1 MATQLSPGVNVTEI
15 DLTTVV
21 PAVSTSIG
29 GLAGL
34 FQWGPVGDRVTVSSE
49 TDLVTR
55 FGKPSNMNA
64 ETWFTAANF
73 LGYTNNLIVVR
84 AANTTGT
91 TPSVSANT
99 TANNINSNNV
109 FNASNTTQLSVGM
122 YLTQIG
128 NTALYNPASSNVT
141 ITAVNSTSFTLSS
154 NTTSNTTT
162 TFYFANPNTSYTA
175 LGLASPTAVVANLV
189 NQIVVDQ
196 NAYLSKAGTF
206 DTSVLYLAKY
216 PGGNYGNSL
225 RVSVCDTANAYSDV
239 ITLSNAAFT
248 NVSTTFTTGSNVV
261 SVSMQNAGNT
271 TSNAALT
278 GALALLATNDYI
290 QAGNSSI
297 GTQYCQVAS
306 VSNVSTNSTSS
317 VATINLVEPYR
328 LALNY
333 SSATI
338 SRYWEFF
345 NLIGTA
351 PGQSQYVK
359 TYGNTAAQDE
369 LHVVVVDDNGA
380 FTGVPGTIL
389 ETYQGLSRATDA
401 KNADGTNNY
410 YANVINQDSSY
421 IWWTNDRSNS
431 TSANAF
437 NVASSTN
444 YAPLTMPFV
453 LGNDGMTEATVDLGT
468 IGTAYNQFVS
478 KEDVDVDIIMQGKAI
493 GGTTVSGGVTVNNY
507 LLANYLIQNLALQRE
522 DLIVTMS
529 PDIATV
535 VNNRGNEAASLVA
548 WRNVVQSTSYAVMDS
563 GYKYQY
569 DKYSD
574 LYRWIPMNGDVAGL
588 MARTDQTNAAWWSP
602 AGFNR
607 GLINNVV
614 RLAFNPNKTA
624 RDNLYSV
631 NVNPIVT
638 FPGQGTLLFGDK
650 TLQAKPS
657 AFDRINVRRLFL
669 VLEKAI
675 STAAKYSLFEF
686 NDDFTRRQFVNLVT
700 PYLTGVKG
708 ARGITDFVV
717 VCDTTNNTPQVIDTN
732 QFVGDIYIK
741 PARSI
746 NFIQLNFVAVP
757 TGVQFSEVVGKF

>member
-128 NTALYNPASSNVT
+128 NTTLYNPASSNVT

>member
-128 NTALYNPASSNVT
+128 NTTLYNPASSNVT

-717 VCDTTNNTPQVIDTN
+717 VCDTTNNTPQVIDTD